1 MPTSATSRVEH
12 NYNLKE
18 KDIIKVNLIKT
29 KQQQQKKA
37 THVKQ
42 KIGNR
47 EARCL
52 RTCHQ
57 P

>member
-42 KIGNR
+42 KIRNR